1 MVVHVLVYAINP
13 FLFSF
18 SVALVIKIYRLCAR
32 GPLPTTVSISNCL
45 DDDAVYYTI
54 NEARDGWDL
63 RHKGLAGPLCGS
75 LTLAVLHSDI
85 PSQSQ
90 SCNTESK
97 EADERQTLSSIGLMK
112 CSDFEDGD
120 DGRCSPRH
128 IGSFRPN
135 ALAALSVSSRI
146 RLSR

>member
-45 DDDAVYYTI
+45 DDVYYTI

-90 SCNTESK
+90 SCNTVSK
-97 EADERQTLSSIGLMK
+97 TADERRKPSNIGLTK
-112 CSDFEDGD
+112 NSDLEDD
-120 DGRCSPRH
+120 DGAM
-128 IGSFRPN
+128 FT
-135 ALAALSVSSRI
+135 ASSRK
-146 RLSR
+146 LQAEHACCN